1 MHSKENADICTLS
14 DAGTA
19 DSYNFNPCGKPVH
32 ICMNLILEIPSRFIM
47 QAQWLLDNGFTRTIT
62 KYLTPDMLLSGAEI
76 LLVGVAIVV
85 SVIYGYLYNKKRTF
99 FYTDRIR
106 IFLESWISQIIM
118 EEAEESTEV
127 SKKIQRILRNKTA
140 KQFTID
146 ELILCKK
153 NFSGTVSEN
162 IVALYL
168 ELGLKKYSL
177 EKLLNK
183 NKWHIKAKGIQEL
196 YLMDQKD
203 VLKNIYKNT
212 NSNNEFVRMEAQTGV
227 IHLTGFPGLRFL
239 DVISYPL
246 TEWQQLKLLEQ
257 LRLYPDKEDL
267 SDRIPDWL
275 LSKNISVVVFALKLA
290 DDYQVFSIRT
300 QVINCLVH
308 PAKEVRSQAIK
319 TLVRLADEKTPLILL
334 GYFNKE
340 PFVNKVFILDALR
353 SLATPEDADFLIGLL
368 DDENDTIKLKA
379 AIVLDAC
386 TDKGLAILEQ
396 RAAEQPEPYQRIY
409 RHVKTMK

>member
-1 MHSKENADICTLS
+1 
-14 DAGTA
+14 
-19 DSYNFNPCGKPVH
+19 
-32 ICMNLILEIPSRFIM
+32 MNLIPEITPLIVIPD
-47 QAQWLLDNGFTRTIT
+47 QWLLDNTFTRTIT
-62 KYLTPDMLLSGAEI
+62 KYLTPDMLLSGAQI

-85 SVIYGYLYNKKRTF
+85 SVIYIYLYNKKRTF
-99 FYTDRIR
+99 FYTERVR
-106 IFLESWISQIIM
+106 LLLESWISQVIM
-118 EEAEESTEV
+118 EEAEESIEE
-127 SKKIQRILRNKTA
+127 SKKIHRVLRTRTA
-140 KQFTID
+140 KQFAID

-153 NFSGTVSEN
+153 NFSGAVSEN

-177 EKLLNK
+177 DKLLNK

-212 NSNNEFVRMEAQTGV
+212 NSENEFIRMEAQTGV

-267 SDRIPDWL
+267 SDRIPEWL
-275 LSKNISVVVFALKLA
+275 LSKNPSVVVFALKLA

-308 PAKEVRSQAIK
+308 PEKEVRSQAIR
-319 TLVRLADEKTPLILL
+319 TLIRLADEKTPSILL
-334 GYFNKE
+334 GYFSKE
-340 PFVNKVFILDALR
+340 TFVNKVFILDALR
-353 SLATPEDADFLIGLL
+353 SLATPDETDFLIGLL
-368 DDENDTIKLKA
+368 EDENDTIKLKA

-386 TDKGLAILEQ
+386 TDTGMNILEQ
-396 RAAEQPEPYQRIY
+396 MAVMQPEPYQRIY
-409 RHVKTMK
+409 RHVKTVK